1 MKKPCKC
8 RSLALLLLSL
18 VVMGPAIP
26 ALAAAPAMTQTI
38 PGLGTATF
46 ATSTH
51 SPEAQTA
58 FMRGLLLLHVFEYE
72 DAAKAFQSAERID
85 PAFAM
90 AYWGEAMTYNH
101 PVWNQVDVS
110 AGQAALRKLA
120 PTPSAR
126 TAAIAD
132 ARQRDYMATV
142 EILYDGQGTKP
153 ERDARYATAM
163 QRLAQAYPSDDEAQL
178 FYSLA
183 LLGRSEGV
191 RDVPVYLQAAA
202 IAKSVF
208 ERNPDHPGAAHY
220 WIHGMDDP
228 AHAAGALTAARALSK
243 IAPDAGHAQHMC
255 SHIFMALGMWNDVV
269 NANLNA
275 MRVVDEHDRAAGQP
289 VIDCGHYAIWLQY
302 GYYQQGRTRNGD
314 RILEECQRTG
324 TEAVAWTHTQPGDAA
339 AMAKKAQA
347 WAAETNASVVRMRGI
362 ALIESRNWS
371 GPVATITIDR
381 AGLSPASAIWDTFAT
396 GYAAAER
403 GDRGVAATS
412 LASLR
417 EMTKEDGKKPD
428 SGGEQAAY
436 RSIATDELSGLI
448 ASKAGNMDG
457 AIAEVRRAAATYDA
471 MAFDFGPPVTVKPP
485 NELLGELLLKQ
496 KKFQQAREA
505 FEASLKRAPLRAQSL
520 LGLARAQSES
530 GDKAAATAIYRQLV
544 TISKD
549 ADAGN
554 RDVSEAR
561 HYIAATGS

>member
-1 MKKPCKC
+1 
-8 RSLALLLLSL
+8 
-18 VVMGPAIP
+18 
-26 ALAAAPAMTQTI
+26 
-38 PGLGTATF
+38 
-46 ATSTH
+46 
-51 SPEAQTA
+51 
-58 FMRGLLLLHVFEYE
+58 
-72 DAAKAFQSAERID
+72 
-85 PAFAM
+85 
-90 AYWGEAMTYNH
+90 
-101 PVWNQVDVS
+101 
-110 AGQAALRKLA
+110 
-120 PTPSAR
+120 
-126 TAAIAD
+126 
-132 ARQRDYMATV
+132 
-142 EILYDGQGTKP
+142 
-153 ERDARYATAM
+153 M

-208 ERNPDHPGAAHY
+208 QRNHNHPGAAHY

-269 NANLNA
+269 NANVNA

-314 RILEECQRTG
+314 RRLEECQRTG
-324 TEAVAWTHTQPGDAA
+324 AEAVAWTHTQPGDAA
-339 AMAKKAQA
+339 AKAKKAQA

-371 GPVATITIDR
+371 GPAATITIDR
-381 AGLSPASAIWDTFAT
+381 AGLSPSSAIWDTFAI

-403 GDRGVAATS
+403 GDRESAASS

-417 EMTKEDGKKPD
+417 KMAADAGKQVNP
-428 SGGEQAAY
+428 GGEQAAY
-436 RSIATDELSGLI
+436 QSILVDELSGLI
-448 ASKAGNMDG
+448 ASKAGDMD
-457 AIAEVRRAAATYDA
+457 AAVAQVRRAATTYDA

-496 KKFQQAREA
+496 KKFPQAREA

-520 LGLARAQSES
+520 LGLARAQSAS
-530 GDKAAATAIYRQLV
+530 GETAAATATYRQLV

-549 ADAGN
+549 ADTGD

-561 HYIAATGS
+561 HYIAATGN